1 MEKALRGYAKGKD
14 GKLILKGTTPILH
27 CKDKPNPSERRDK
40 RHLVRQGATIF
51 KKEAVG

>member
-14 GKLILKGTTPILH
+14 GKLILKGTMPILH

-40 RHLVRQGATIF
+40 RH
-51 KKEAVG
+51 

>member
-1 MEKALRGYAKGKD
+1 MGKVLRGYAKGKD
-14 GKLILKGTTPILH
+14 GKLILKGTVPLIY